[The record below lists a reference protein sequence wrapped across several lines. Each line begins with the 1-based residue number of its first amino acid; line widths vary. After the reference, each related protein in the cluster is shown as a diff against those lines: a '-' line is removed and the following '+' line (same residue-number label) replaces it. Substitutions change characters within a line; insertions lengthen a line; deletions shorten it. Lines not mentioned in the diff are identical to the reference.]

1 MARDEGLSL
10 HQHQGSVYDQ
20 DQGSECDQN
29 ENSVLMTTRALTL
42 ITLQVGLRAREV
54 VESV

>member
-1 MARDEGLSL
+1 MRGSVCN
-10 HQHQGSVYDQ
+10 QHQGSVYDQ

-29 ENSVLMTTRALTL
+29 ENSVLMTRALTL